1 MATIQPFGGK
11 RPDIHESAFL
21 AAGSVVTGD
30 VKIGKDTSIWYN
42 AVIRGDVAPTVIGER
57 TSIQDN
63 STLHQSPGKPLII
76 EDEVIVGHNAV
87 LHSCVV
93 RRGAMVGM
101 GALVLDGAEI
111 GEGAMV
117 GAGAL
122 VPPGKKVAPRTLVVG
137 SPAKPLRE
145 VNEADEADMRRI
157 VREYVEKGRFYKKQ
171 AELEQK

>member
-1 MATIQPFGGK
+1 MATIQSFGGK
-11 RPDIHESAFL
+11 RPDIHDSVFL
-21 AAGSVVTGD
+21 AEGSVVTGD

-87 LHSCVV
+87 LHSCIV

-101 GALVLDGAEI
+101 GAIILDGAEI

-122 VPPGKKVAPRTLVVG
+122 VPPGKKIPPRTLVVG
-137 SPAKPLRE
+137 SPAKPMRE
-145 VNEADEADMRRI
+145 LNEADESDMRRI
-157 VREYVEKGRFYKKQ
+157 VREYVEKGQFYKNQ
-171 AELEQK
+171 QEY